1 MIVSV
6 EIRLL
11 HELLRRLRR
20 LREFLK
26 LARCVEVVV
35 PILALVVLPP
45 LRGVPAMQ
53 AHVVEARDV
62 WQIVLPDGEAE
73 LRLVDLHPG
82 GAEAVQQRE
91 GFPDRVAPA
100 AMPQL
105 HGHRILGKRAKQLR
119 EVLARFRCVLEA
131 RRELCEQRAQLA
143 GRSERFDARAEV
155 VDVRLG
161 DLREEVEQGTLGA
174 RRPLQRGLA
183 KHLRVRE
190 FLIELQREVEA
201 GRRAFGPPSRHLVAR
216 LAVEGGIH
224 LDRIEVLG
232 VETQLVELVGSGALR
247 TGLRIEQAVPGSLA
261 GRVIPARRADAHLA
275 HAASYNQGSGIRDQ
289 GSRAF
294 DPRSPRSMLTINE
307 IFYSVHGESSYAG
320 RPCVFVRLTACDLR
334 CSWCDTP
341 YAFHEGT
348 KRPLDEVL
356 EELDAY
362 TCPLVEVTG
371 GEPLL
376 QEDVYP
382 LMEQLLERGRTVL
395 LETGGHRSTAR
406 VPDRVVTILDVKCP
420 GSGESAKNDW
430 SNLDRLRPQDE
441 VKFVVKDRADYEYA
455 RDVIA
460 RHGLAARAAA
470 IHLSPVHGV
479 MNPRTLS
486 EWVLADNLPVRVQL
500 QLHKYIWDPATRG
513 V

>member
-1 MIVSV
+1 
-6 EIRLL
+6 
-11 HELLRRLRR
+11 
-20 LREFLK
+20 
-26 LARCVEVVV
+26 
-35 PILALVVLPP
+35 
-45 LRGVPAMQ
+45 
-53 AHVVEARDV
+53 
-62 WQIVLPDGEAE
+62 
-73 LRLVDLHPG
+73 
-82 GAEAVQQRE
+82 
-91 GFPDRVAPA
+91 
-100 AMPQL
+100 
-105 HGHRILGKRAKQLR
+105 
-119 EVLARFRCVLEA
+119 
-131 RRELCEQRAQLA
+131 
-143 GRSERFDARAEV
+143 
-155 VDVRLG
+155 
-161 DLREEVEQGTLGA
+161 
-174 RRPLQRGLA
+174 
-183 KHLRVRE
+183 
-190 FLIELQREVEA
+190 
-201 GRRAFGPPSRHLVAR
+201 
-216 LAVEGGIH
+216 
-224 LDRIEVLG
+224 
-232 VETQLVELVGSGALR
+232 
-247 TGLRIEQAVPGSLA
+247 
-261 GRVIPARRADAHLA
+261 
-275 HAASYNQGSGIRDQ
+275 
-289 GSRAF
+289 
-294 DPRSPRSMLTINE
+294 MLTINE
-307 IFYSVHGESSYAG
+307 IFYSVQGESSYAG

-362 TCPLVEVTG
+362 ACPLVEVTG